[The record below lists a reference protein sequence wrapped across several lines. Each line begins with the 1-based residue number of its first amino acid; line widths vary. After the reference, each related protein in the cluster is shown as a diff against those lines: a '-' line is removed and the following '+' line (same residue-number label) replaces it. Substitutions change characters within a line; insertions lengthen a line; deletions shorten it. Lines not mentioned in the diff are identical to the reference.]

1 MKAARL
7 YAMGVVCALAG
18 VWALVTVAGCANEQG
33 AKGHELYGH
42 YCSHCHGESGKQNE
56 GFNWSSMP
64 DPKPKDLTNKSEM
77 STLKD
82 EDIFNTI
89 SRDMKDTSE
98 EGGDEIGDDD
108 FAVPTMPTFKY
119 TLSEEEIWAI
129 VGYVRGLHGGKMEFK
144 VEERKKQLETALQTA
159 KTNLEQATKAYEA
172 AEKQASEEA
181 EKKSEALKK
190 DVEPDESSYADEL
203 AAMSKAKKELDTAQA
218 AMTNL
223 VTRPGKG
230 TSVPRPDLT
239 IKPDQLAK
247 TVAYGQRLYENKYG
261 CNGCHS
267 IGPDGGK
274 VGPALDR
281 AGFRLNGTWVYRWLR
296 NPQAMNAETRMPALG
311 LSDADA
317 KAVTLYLTTLK
328 GENADDAAEAPA
340 AAVAEATEE
349 KKPAEKKPAEK
360 KPAEKKK

>member
-1 MKAARL
+1 
-7 YAMGVVCALAG
+7 
-18 VWALVTVAGCANEQG
+18 
-33 AKGHELYGH
+33 
-42 YCSHCHGESGKQNE
+42 
-56 GFNWSSMP
+56 MP

-77 STLKD
+77 STFKD
-82 EDIFNTI
+82 IDIFNTI

-159 KTNLEQATKAYEA
+159 KTTLEQATKAY
-172 AEKQASEEA
+172 EA

-190 DVEPDESSYADEL
+190 DVEPDESSYANEL
-203 AAMSKAKKELDTAQA
+203 AAMSKAKKELDVAQA

-230 TSVPRPDLT
+230 TSVPRPDLKM
-239 IKPDQLAK
+239 KPDQLAK

-281 AGFRLNGTWVYRWLR
+281 AGFRLNGTWVYRWLI

-328 GENADDAAEAPA
+328 GETADDAAEAP
-340 AAVAEATEE
+340 VADAPKATDE

-360 KPAEKKK
+360 KPTEKKK